1 MTLLGHQDRCH
12 ILFVINLFLLGSA
25 QKNSSKDQKNLHFLL
40 IFIINF
46 ICFLM
51 FNFFYLIYENLVCFL
66 TLLKLFLGLA
76 PSIIKFFFISL
87 INYIKFLFF
96 SYSCSLWFATL
107 YLDQDLLVLILV
119 IIFHCR
125 NLFSD
130 RSFANFHKM
139 N

>member
-1 MTLLGHQDRCH
+1 MDLIFSFHLQMLIFLRFLIILRFMPIFHLILTLLGHQGRCH
-12 ILFVINLFLLGSA
+12 ILFVINLFLLRSA
-25 QKNSSKDQKNLHFLL
+25 QKNSSKDQMNLHFLL

-66 TLLKLFLGLA
+66 TLLKLCLGLA

-96 SYSCSLWFATL
+96 SYSCSL
-107 YLDQDLLVLILV
+107 
-119 IIFHCR
+119 
-125 NLFSD
+125 
-130 RSFANFHKM
+130 
-139 N
+139 